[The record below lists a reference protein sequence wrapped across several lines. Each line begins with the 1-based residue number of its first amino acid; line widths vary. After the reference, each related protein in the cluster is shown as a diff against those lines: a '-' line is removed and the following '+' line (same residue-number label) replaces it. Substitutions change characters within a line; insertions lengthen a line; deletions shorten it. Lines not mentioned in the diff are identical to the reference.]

1 MRAPRVFV
9 SALIILVSVVLGFSP
24 VLAQERASKPAI
36 AIADIDVRPGGWTL
50 PPPEMGSAIA
60 ELLLAEFVSSAQFR
74 VYDGQWLVP
83 EGEGG
88 PRLSLDRLRAS
99 AIASKV
105 DYVLLGT
112 VTQFGT
118 ERSSRGGGAIVP
130 TWKFLA
136 AGALSKR
143 KQITT
148 VGITIKLVDAK
159 TGEIAATAVANGY
172 GKRTSHRLGLLG
184 AAVGLPFGG
193 GGGSS
198 SQARDAMLAEA
209 VRDAVHQA
217 ALTILKFAPQP
228 PLAQASVDREGP
240 GSS

>member
-9 SALIILVSVVLGFSP
+9 SASIILVSVILGFNP
-24 VLAQERASKPAI
+24 VLAQERAGKPSI

-50 PPPEMGSAIA
+50 PPPEMGPAIA

-88 PRLSLDRLRAS
+88 PRLSLERLRAS
-99 AIASKV
+99 ALASRV

-118 ERSSRGGGAIVP
+118 ERSSRGGGGIVP
-130 TWKFLA
+130 MHSFLA
-136 AGALSKR
+136 AGAFSRK

-148 VGITIKLVDAK
+148 VGIAIKLVDAK
-159 TGEIAATAVANGY
+159 TGEVAATAVANGY
-172 GKRTSHRLGLLG
+172 GKRISNRIGVLG
-184 AAVGLPFGG
+184 AALALPFGG

-198 SQARDAMLAEA
+198 SKARDTMLAEA

-217 ALTILKFAPQP
+217 AMTILKFARRPA
-228 PLAQASVDREGP
+228 LAEPAPDREGP